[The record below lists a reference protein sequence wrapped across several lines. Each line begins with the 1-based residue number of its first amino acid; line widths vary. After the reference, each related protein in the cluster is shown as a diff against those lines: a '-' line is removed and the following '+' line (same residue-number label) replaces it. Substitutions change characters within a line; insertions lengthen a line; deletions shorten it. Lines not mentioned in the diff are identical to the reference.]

1 MSSTNQPRSLA
12 IVTGASRGIG
22 AEFVRQLLGA
32 GYEVHA
38 VTRNPEKLRET
49 VSGDKTQL
57 LKTHAIDLE
66 AKDGPTRLLTALEG
80 RPIDLLVNNAGIYLE
95 ADEGFEQID
104 FEEVRRS
111 FEVNTLI
118 AARVCQTLLP
128 NLKKAH
134 SAKVVQI
141 TSLMGSI
148 ADNDSGGSYA
158 YRMSKAALN
167 MFNKCFAKEFPKLI
181 AIVLHPGW
189 VRTEM
194 GGSQAPVTPEASV
207 RGMLEMIKKAG
218 VQDSGKFYDFEG
230 DELPW

>member
-1 MSSTNQPRSLA
+1 MSTPNQSRPRA

-22 AEFVRQLLGA
+22 AEFVSQLLEA

-38 VTRNPEKLRET
+38 VTRNADRLRAA
-49 VSGDKTQL
+49 VNGGNGPALRIHS
-57 LKTHAIDLE
+57 IDLE
-66 AKDGPTRLLTALEG
+66 EKEGPSRLAGALEG
-80 RPIDLLVNNAGIYLE
+80 RPVDLLVNNAGIYLE
-95 ADEGFEQID
+95 ANESFEQID

-128 NLKKAH
+128 SLKKAP
-134 SAKVVQI
+134 SAKVAQI

-167 MFNKCFAKEFPKLI
+167 MFNKCFAKDYPKLT

-189 VRTEM
+189 VKTDM
-194 GGSQAPVTPEASV
+194 GGAQAPVTPEASV
-207 RGMLEMIKKAG
+207 RGMLQVIKKAG
-218 VQDSGKFYDFEG
+218 VKDSGKFFDYEG